1 MNAERAAWLSA
12 AYGQEGYLNFEESLG
27 TALEDAYLSK
37 YSSRG
42 ETYYLVAGLA
52 YGLDHHE
59 PRNFEETYEIMWRHN
74 LLAKEINDPSEIDI
88 TRAKTVAF
96 NSCLRL
102 FRGTTG
108 KQKGVLL
115 LKDLAYFNGQESV
128 WKTLEDIKSKE
139 DFDLLFSGKLD
150 NSKSDQQLIA
160 KLINDFLKSISNN

>member
-1 MNAERAAWLSA
+1 
-12 AYGQEGYLNFEESLG
+12 
-27 TALEDAYLSK
+27 
-37 YSSRG
+37 
-42 ETYYLVAGLA
+42 
-52 YGLDHHE
+52 
-59 PRNFEETYEIMWRHN
+59 
-74 LLAKEINDPSEIDI
+74 
-88 TRAKTVAF
+88 
-96 NSCLRL
+96 LRL